1 VIELTDIQRQ
11 IVLAM
16 LAQMGLAFLIVL
28 LLGPARIIAIRRKQ
42 VKRSEDGKPIF
53 PKWATQVSDC
63 FINQFQ
69 VPTLFYVAC
78 LLTLWLHAET
88 ERTVWLAWIF
98 FALRLAHAAVFM
110 TVNIIFVRFSL
121 FLASTVVAISMWLP
135 LLLAVVGA

>member
-16 LAQMGLAFLIVL
+16 LAQMGLAFAIVHI
-28 LLGPARIIAIRRKQ
+28 LGPARIVAIRRKQ
-42 VKRSEDGKPIF
+42 VTRSEDGKPIF

-69 VPTLFYVAC
+69 VPTLFYAVC

-110 TVNIIFVRFSL
+110 TANIVLIRFGL
-121 FLASTVVAISMWLP
+121 FLASTFVAISMWLP
-135 LLLAVVGA
+135 LLAVAGG

>member
-1 VIELTDIQRQ
+1 MIELTDIQRH

-16 LAQMGLAFLIVL
+16 LAQMGLAFVIVL
-28 LLGPARIIAIRRKQ
+28 MLGPARIVAIRRKQ

-69 VPTLFYVAC
+69 VPTLFYVAG

-98 FALRLAHAAVFM
+98 FVLRLAHAAVFM
-110 TVNIIFVRFSL
+110 TVNTILVRFSL

-135 LLLAVVGA
+135 ILLAVVDV

>member
-1 VIELTDIQRQ
+1 VIELSDIQRQ

-16 LAQMGLAFLIVL
+16 LAQMGLAFAIVL
-28 LLGPARIIAIRRKQ
+28 VLGPARIVAIRRKQ

-63 FINQFQ
+63 FSNQFQ
-69 VPTLFYVAC
+69 VPTLFYAVC

-110 TVNIIFVRFSL
+110 TANIVLIRFGL
-121 FLASTVVAISMWLP
+121 FLASTFVAISMWLP
-135 LLLAVVGA
+135 LLAVAGV